1 MHADGT
7 VTDKQSALMWAQ
19 CSAGQTVVHGACL
32 GEAAR
37 LNWRSAEDFADDV
50 NLRGDLFYSDWRL
63 PKLTELATLAER
75 GCARPRID
83 LVAFPATPPSVYW
96 TATRRP
102 GTADAS
108 FADASF
114 AYGLGFGEGGVAYF
128 AKEEA
133 NAVRLVRSAR

>member
-1 MHADGT
+1 MRADGT
-7 VTDKQSALMWAQ
+7 VTDKQSALMWAR
-19 CSAGQTVVHGACL
+19 CSAGQTVVGGTCA

-37 LNWRSAEDFADDV
+37 LSWRSAEAFADEV
-50 NLRGDLFYSDWRL
+50 NLRGDLFYNDWRL

-75 GCARPRID
+75 GCAEPRID
-83 LVAFPATPPSVYW
+83 LGAFPATPPFVYW

-102 GTADAS
+102 GV
-108 FADASF
+108 ADASF